1 MKRFIL
7 PLFAAICLLL
17 ITQVTFAQDTTKT
30 DPSLSGQYQ
39 FMLSKS
45 KTLYGAKLIN
55 PARLSGLWKNVKDTI
70 NTERKQLVASKAKI
84 KEQQKTITDL
94 KAQIEGKE
102 SSLASSNAKL
112 NEISFLGI
120 PFTKSTYNSIVW
132 TLIVVLALALA
143 FVVVRSAKHIH
154 EAKYR
159 STLYQEIA
167 DEYQAYKVKA
177 NDKEKKLARELQDE
191 RNKLEDYKSRER

>member
-1 MKRFIL
+1 MKRCIL
-7 PLFAAICLLL
+7 SLFAAICLLL
-17 ITQVTFAQDTTKT
+17 ITQNTFAQDTTKT

-70 NTERKQLVASKAKI
+70 NTERKQLIASKAKI
-84 KEQQKTITDL
+84 NEQQKAITDL

-102 SSLASSNAKL
+102 SSLASSNAKQ

-120 PFTKSTYNSIVW
+120 PFTKSTYNTIVW
-132 TLIVVLALALA
+132 TLIIVLALALA
-143 FVVVRSAKHIH
+143 FVVIRSAKHIH

-191 RNKLEDYKSRER
+191 RNKFEDYRSRER

>member
-1 MKRFIL
+1 MKRCIL
-7 PLFAAICLLL
+7 SLFAAICLLL
-17 ITQVTFAQDTTKT
+17 ITQNTFAQDTTKT

-70 NTERKQLVASKAKI
+70 NTERKQLIASKAKI
-84 KEQQKTITDL
+84 NEQQKAIADL

-120 PFTKSTYNSIVW
+120 PFTKSTYNTLVW
-132 TLIVVLALALA
+132 TLIIVLALALA
-143 FVVVRSAKHIH
+143 FVVIRSAKHIH

-191 RNKLEDYKSRER
+191 RNKFEDYRSRER

>member
-1 MKRFIL
+1 MKRCIL
-7 PLFAAICLLL
+7 SLFAAICLLL
-17 ITQVTFAQDTTKT
+17 ITQNTFAQDTTKT

-70 NTERKQLVASKAKI
+70 NTERKQLVVSKAKI
-84 KEQQKTITDL
+84 NEQQKAIADL

-120 PFTKSTYNSIVW
+120 SFTKSTYNSIVW
-132 TLIVVLALALA
+132 TLIIALALALA

-167 DEYQAYKVKA
+167 DEYQAYKVKS

-191 RNKLEDYKSRER
+191 RNKFEDYKSRER

>member
-1 MKRFIL
+1 MKRCIL
-7 PLFAAICLLL
+7 SLFAAICLLL
-17 ITQVTFAQDTTKT
+17 IAQSTFAQDTTKT

-84 KEQQKTITDL
+84 NEQQKAIADL

-132 TLIVVLALALA
+132 TLIIVLALALA

-159 STLYQEIA
+159 SNLYQEIA
-167 DEYQAYKVKA
+167 DEYQAYKVKS
-177 NDKEKKLARELQDE
+177 NEKEKKLARELQDE
-191 RNKLEDYKSRER
+191 RNKFEDYKSRER

>member
-1 MKRFIL
+1 MKRLVL

-17 ITQVTFAQDTTKT
+17 VTQSSFAQDTTKT

-55 PARLSGLWKNVKDTI
+55 PVRLSALWKSVKDTL
-70 NTERKQLVASKAKI
+70 NSERKQLNTAKAKI
-84 KEQQKTITDL
+84 NEQQKNITEL
-94 KAQIEGKE
+94 KAQIEGKD
-102 SSLASSNAKL
+102 SSLASSNAKV

-120 PFTKSTYNSIVW
+120 SFTKSTYNTTVW
-132 TLIVVLALALA
+132 SLIIVLALALA
-143 FVVVRSAKHIH
+143 FVVIRSAKHIH
-154 EAKYR
+154 EARYR
-159 STLYQEIA
+159 TTLYQEIA
-167 DEYQAYKVKA
+167 DEYQAYKVKS

-191 RNKLEDYKSRER
+191 RNKFEDYKSRER

>member
-1 MKRFIL
+1 MKRSIL
-7 PLFAAICLLL
+7 SLFAAICLLL
-17 ITQVTFAQDTTKT
+17 ITQNTFAQDTTKT

-70 NTERKQLVASKAKI
+70 NTERKQLIASKAKI
-84 KEQQKTITDL
+84 NEQQKAIADL

-120 PFTKSTYNSIVW
+120 PFAKSTYNSIVW
-132 TLIVVLALALA
+132 TLIIVLALALT
-143 FVVVRSAKHIH
+143 FVVFRSAKHIH
-154 EAKYR
+154 EARYR

-191 RNKLEDYKSRER
+191 RNKFEDYRSRER

>member
-1 MKRFIL
+1 MKRCIL
-7 PLFAAICLLL
+7 SLFAAICLLL
-17 ITQVTFAQDTTKT
+17 ITQNTFAQDTTKT

-84 KEQQKTITDL
+84 NEQQKTITDL

-120 PFTKSTYNSIVW
+120 AFTKSTYNSIVW
-132 TLIVVLALALA
+132 TLIIALSLALA
-143 FVVVRSAKHIH
+143 FVVIRSAKHIH

-167 DEYQAYKVKA
+167 DEYQAYKVKS

-191 RNKLEDYKSRER
+191 RNKFEDYKSRER

>member
-1 MKRFIL
+1 MKRSIL
-7 PLFAAICLLL
+7 SLFAAICLLL
-17 ITQVTFAQDTTKT
+17 ITQNTFAQDTTKT

-70 NTERKQLVASKAKI
+70 NTERKQLIASKAKI
-84 KEQQKTITDL
+84 NEQQKAIADL

-132 TLIVVLALALA
+132 TLIIVLALALT
-143 FVVVRSAKHIH
+143 FVVFRSAKHIH
-154 EAKYR
+154 EARYR

-191 RNKLEDYKSRER
+191 RNKFEDYRSRER